1 MSRREFRALVAAPR
15 PASAW
20 LMSLVASASLWLTEQ
35 LPVWVIGV
43 QCLSFAMSFAAR
55 KNPPAL
61 LKSAILLNVLMAGIT
76 TVTIRSALD
85 GNPATISLAYF
96 TALSQGL
103 QLLDARPRKSEFVL
117 VALALF
123 QVILASNLTDSVYFS
138 LLVLIFL
145 ASVTWTLL
153 VHTISMEAA
162 EAGDPA
168 AASTALAPD
177 LRRMT
182 IRATSLCMVL
192 AVVIFVLFP
201 RLKTNLFRGGTGS
214 GLALSG
220 FSDRVTLG
228 DVGKIRLDHSV
239 VLRVEGLEGELPT
252 PDKAYWRGLAF
263 DEFDGT
269 TWSISKSERVAS
281 RRPISGVGRFG
292 IELRPRR
299 TRDTLAQRIIREPV
313 KAGVLFVPGDVQRI
327 EGSFQRLEGDRNGG
341 LYLPGRGDDR
351 IRYTVWAE
359 ASERDATR
367 LRQDKAVPPLET
379 RSGGQRPAQRYLALP
394 ELDPGV
400 RQQSLAII
408 AGADNDFDRAW
419 LIQESLRRNG
429 RYTDTPPTLGDTG
442 TSPIEAF
449 ILGELEGH
457 CEYFASAM
465 VTMARSQGLPSRLV
479 NGFAGGVENELG
491 GFIEVTQADA
501 HAWVEIHFEQAG
513 WVRFDPTPPDLR
525 LRAEQGQSLWSRI
538 GQLGGALELWW
549 FQRVVDFDSVD
560 QIGAVRG
567 LWLRWRSTDSN
578 DVARVPAPKSRSD
591 RTWSGPFADLDPK
604 ILLALLAASVGIGFV
619 IRRRSRN
626 TASSQLPRPY
636 REALDLLAKRGFAR
650 TKTASAR
657 DFAGLVGAQLSP
669 AGGRAFELLT
679 ERYLQVRFGSRET
692 MDADRPRTE
701 SSRELFHTLKDAV
714 DRMGLRDQAHVR

>member
-15 PASAW
+15 PATAW
-20 LMSLVASASLWLTEQ
+20 LMSLVASAALWLTEQ

-43 QCLSFAMSFAAR
+43 QCLTFAVSFAAR

-61 LKSAILLNVLMAGIT
+61 LKNAVALNILMAGIT

-138 LLVLIFL
+138 PLLLIFL
-145 ASVTWTLL
+145 ASVTWTML

-162 EAGDPA
+162 EAGDPS

-182 IRATSLCMVL
+182 MRATAICLVL
-192 AVVIFVLFP
+192 AIVIFVLFP
-201 RLKTNLFRGGTGS
+201 RLKTNLLRGGAGS

-239 VLRVEGLEGELPT
+239 VLRVEGVEGELPT
-252 PDKAYWRGLAF
+252 PAKAYWRGLAF

-269 TWSISKSERVAS
+269 TWSISKSERIAS
-281 RRPISGVGRFG
+281 RRPISGIGRFG
-292 IELRPRR
+292 IELRPRED
-299 TRDTLAQRIIREPV
+299 RDTIAQRIIREPV
-313 KAGVLFVPGDVQRI
+313 QAGVLFVPGDVQRI
-327 EGSFQRLEGDRNGG
+327 EGSFQHLERDRNGG
-341 LYLPGRGDDR
+341 LYLPGRGDER
-351 IRYTVWAE
+351 IRYTIWAE

-367 LRQDKAVPPLET
+367 LRRDIAIAPLET
-379 RSGGQRPAQRYLALP
+379 RPGGERPADRYLQLP
-394 ELDPGV
+394 DLDPRV
-400 RQQSLAII
+400 KQLTDSLV
-408 AGADNDFDRAW
+408 AGAQNDFDRAW
-419 LIQESLRRNG
+419 LIQEKLRRSG
-429 RYTDTPPTLGDTG
+429 RYTDTPPALGDERR
-442 TSPIEAF
+442 SPIEAF

-465 VTMARSQGLPSRLV
+465 VAMARTQGLPSRLV

-501 HAWVEIHFEQAG
+501 HAWVEIHFEDAG

-525 LRAEQGQSLWSRI
+525 LRAEQGHSLWTRI

-560 QIGAVRG
+560 QIGALRG
-567 LWLRWRSTDSN
+567 LWLRWTANQSKNVS
-578 DVARVPAPKSRSD
+578 VPAEPKTRPNHD
-591 RTWSGPFADLDPK
+591 WSNPFADLDPK
-604 ILLALLAASVGIGFV
+604 IIFGLQFAAVAFAGLVGFAIWQ
-619 IRRRSRN
+619 RSRDA
-626 TASSQLPRPY
+626 TSSRLPRAY
-636 REALDLLAKRGFAR
+636 RDALGILAKRGLSR
-650 TKTASAR
+650 SETDSAR
-657 DFAGLVGAQLSP
+657 DFAHAVGEELSP
-669 AGGRAFELLT
+669 SGGQAFEILT
-679 ERYLQVRFGSRET
+679 ERYLAVRFGSQEI
-692 MDADRPRTE
+692 MDPGQQL
-701 SSRELFHTLKDAV
+701 SVLKDAV
-714 DRMGLRDQAHVR
+714 NRMGLRDQAHIG